1 MSQISVESNISEILK
16 KMCQEKG
23 FLGAI
28 VCTDDGL
35 TVASYAHRQAV
46 EQVEEG
52 KDEEFEEVVSA
63 LGGLFLTVA
72 SRAREEL
79 RLKQVEELS
88 LRGKSGLRVTFRVF
102 QSKFHG
108 NMVLGV
114 LMDYSVPYRR
124 LTSKVMRMVQDAI
137 DSR

>member
-1 MSQISVESNISEILK
+1 
-16 KMCQEKG
+16 
-23 FLGAI
+23 
-28 VCTDDGL
+28 
-35 TVASYAHRQAV
+35 
-46 EQVEEG
+46 
-52 KDEEFEEVVSA
+52 EEVVSA

-88 LRGKSGLRVTFRVF
+88 LRGESGLRVMFRVF
-102 QSKFHG
+102 QSEFHG
-108 NMVLGV
+108 NLVLGV
-114 LMDYSVPYRR
+114 LMDHSVPYRR